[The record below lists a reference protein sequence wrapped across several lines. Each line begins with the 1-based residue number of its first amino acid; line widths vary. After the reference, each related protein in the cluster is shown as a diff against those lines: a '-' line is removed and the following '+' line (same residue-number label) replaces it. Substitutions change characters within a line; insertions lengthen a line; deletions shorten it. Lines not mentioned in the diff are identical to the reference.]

1 MSDDFT
7 RYHFARGEVYEI
19 EIENV
24 AEAVRLAHHGEG
36 RMEPQSHY
44 PSLEYAT
51 SVGSGPWR
59 EFFDRENETVV
70 SIDSHH
76 IVAVRAS
83 PEGVSPVVSRE

>member
-1 MSDDFT
+1 
-7 RYHFARGEVYEI
+7 
-19 EIENV
+19 
-24 AEAVRLAHHGEG
+24 
-36 RMEPQSHY
+36 MEPQSHY

-51 SVGSGPWR
+51 SAGSGPWR

-83 PEGVSPVVSRE
+83 PEG

>member
-1 MSDDFT
+1 MSEDFT
-7 RYHFARGEVYEI
+7 RYRFEEGGVYEV
-19 EIENV
+19 ELENV

-44 PSLEYAT
+44 PSLEYSK

-76 IVAVRAS
+76 IVAVTES
-83 PEGVSPVVSRE
+83 PDD